1 MRDRE
6 CVLPSMV
13 GHQYGRMCEMPNDI
27 IERFVVGEASMSTAK
42 DHEYECFYK
51 WQFFKGSGLVW
62 SKWMKWM
69 KWTKIL
75 PILKTKRASHKKK
88 REGKGEKINK

>member
-62 SKWMKWM
+62 SKWMKW
-69 KWTKIL
+69 TKIL
-75 PILKTKRASHKKK
+75 LILKTKRASHKKK